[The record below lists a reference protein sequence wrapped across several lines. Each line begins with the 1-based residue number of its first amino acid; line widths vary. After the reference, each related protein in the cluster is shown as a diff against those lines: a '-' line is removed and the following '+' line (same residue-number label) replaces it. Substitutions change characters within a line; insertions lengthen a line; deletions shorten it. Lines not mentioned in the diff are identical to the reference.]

1 MRRSKEL
8 AGLAV
13 IDVKDGKKLGVVAET
28 VVSPADGRLLGFVVK
43 SGGVL
48 SREESAVEIDDV
60 RSVGSDAVTVEGDET
75 VRRMEATRPEFQ
87 EARAGDRTLIGRKI
101 VTQGGS
107 VVGQIADFVINDET
121 RRVGSLL
128 IGGGVFESGDAVPA
142 ARIVSVGPD
151 VVVVTDEGAPDET
164 VGPFEA

>member
-48 SREESAVEIDDV
+48 NREESAVEIDDV